1 MLQPAEGFTAT
12 ISTGEGIPT
21 RLSRRKHFSLLVV
34 RGDGSRVLRLNFPK
48 RLVTGGLIG
57 IVLVGALVA
66 LLGTDWFMLRIA
78 SREARP
84 YLEQIAEQRAQLAS
98 VDKKI
103 AELRREVSGWREVH
117 NRVLDAFG
125 PEGKPGARD
134 KGIGGPATPVERLPA
149 HLTPGD
155 DLARLAETITE
166 ESQNLKTLD
175 RVMARAGK
183 MLASLPTRWP
193 VRGPVNSEF
202 GTRQSPWT
210 KATEFH
216 AGMDIRAERGTPV
229 HAPAAGTVNFA
240 GSHGEYGLTIVL
252 DHGNDIRSIY
262 GHLSKLAVSTGQRV
276 ERGIEIGQTGNTGRS
291 SGPHLHYEI
300 LVKGQAVNPRAYLWD

>member
-1 MLQPAEGFTAT
+1 MLQPAEGFTAS

-21 RLSRRKHFSLLVV
+21 GLSRRSHFSLLVV
-34 RGDGSRVLRLNFPK
+34 RGDGARVLRISFPK
-48 RLVTGGLIG
+48 RLVTGGIAAILLFG
-57 IVLVGALVA
+57 TVLA
-66 LLGTDWFMLRIA
+66 LLGADWFMLRLA
-78 SREARP
+78 SRESRP
-84 YLEQIAEQRAQLAS
+84 YREQIAEQRAQLAS
-98 VDKKI
+98 VDERI

-117 NRVLDAFG
+117 SRVLDAFG

-134 KGIGGPATPVERLPA
+134 KGIGGPAKPVERLPA
-149 HLTPGD
+149 DLTPGD
-155 DLARLAETITE
+155 ELARLAESISE
-166 ESQNLKTLD
+166 ESQNLKALD

-210 KATEFH
+210 KASEFH
-216 AGMDIRAERGTPV
+216 AGMDIRADRGTPV
-229 HAPAAGTVNFA
+229 HAPSAGTVNFA
-240 GSHGEYGLTIVL
+240 GGHGEYGLTIVL

-262 GHLSKLAVSTGQRV
+262 GHLSKLGVSTGQRV
-276 ERGIEIGQTGNTGRS
+276 ERGTEIGKTGNTGRS

-300 LVKGQAVNPRAYLWD
+300 LVNGQAVNPRAYLWD